1 MSYIVILMDSCLLI
15 TYNNVIQAK
24 KFKQGFLRT
33 VTNFKLV
40 QVKYEIVTFLF
51 DEKSSV
57 IINLQTTLS

>member
-15 TYNNVIQAK
+15 TYNNVNQAK
-24 KFKQGFLRT
+24 NFKQGFLRT

-57 IINLQTTLS
+57 VKNLQTTLS

>member
-57 IINLQTTLS
+57 VINFQTTLS

>member
-1 MSYIVILMDSCLLI
+1 MSYIVILIDSCLLI

-57 IINLQTTLS
+57 VINFQTTLS

>member
-15 TYNNVIQAK
+15 TYNNVNQAK
-24 KFKQGFLRT
+24 KFKQGSLRT

-40 QVKYEIVTFLF
+40 QDKYEIVTFLF

-57 IINLQTTLS
+57 VINLQTTLS

>member
-15 TYNNVIQAK
+15 TYNNVNQAK

-40 QVKYEIVTFLF
+40 QDKYETVTFLF

-57 IINLQTTLS
+57 VINLQTTLS

>member
-57 IINLQTTLS
+57 VINLQTTLS

>member
-40 QVKYEIVTFLF
+40 QDKYEIVTFLF

-57 IINLQTTLS
+57 VINLQTTLS

>member
-15 TYNNVIQAK
+15 TYNNVNQAK

-40 QVKYEIVTFLF
+40 QDKYEIVTFLF

-57 IINLQTTLS
+57 VINLQTTLS